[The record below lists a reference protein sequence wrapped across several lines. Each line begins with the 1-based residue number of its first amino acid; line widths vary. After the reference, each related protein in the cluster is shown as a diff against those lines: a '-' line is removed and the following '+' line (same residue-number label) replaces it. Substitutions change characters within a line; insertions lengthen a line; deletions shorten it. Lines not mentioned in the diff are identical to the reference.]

1 MEPQRPAIAPVP
13 RREPCGKRLRERL
26 REATG
31 NCGSEATGNCGSG
44 GGTPCSGGAN
54 RVRGQQSGAIHGLHS
69 PGLQLRTPA
78 RQTKRSHPDS
88 DRASATL
95 HVHESR
101 TRDLVSRSC
110 GSSINPE
117 VICRKN
123 MSYERTVASQN
134 CCIRAHDARR
144 TTHDPSLATGIF
156 ACVLNRHPDAQE
168 SRQPRPIGVERVST
182 VRGQRG
188 VITTESYRQYRQPIS
203 DGNICVGSRP
213 TSRRTEESRQ
223 PRQIGVERV
232 SMVRG
237 QRGVITTGS
246 YHY

>member
-1 MEPQRPAIAPVP
+1 VEPQRPAIAPVP

-31 NCGSEATGNCGSG
+31 NCGSG
-44 GGTPCSGGAN
+44 GDTPCSVGAN
-54 RVRGQQSGAIHGLHS
+54 RVSQGATKWCNSYGLHL

-88 DRASATL
+88 DRTSATH

-101 TRDLVSRSC
+101 TRDLVSRGC

-117 VICRKN
+117 VIICRKN

-144 TTHDPSLATGIF
+144 T
-156 ACVLNRHPDAQE
+156 
-168 SRQPRPIGVERVST
+168 
-182 VRGQRG
+182 
-188 VITTESYRQYRQPIS
+188 IS
-203 DGNICVGSRP
+203 DGNICVCSGP
-213 TSRRTEESRQ
+213 TSRRTAKS
-223 PRQIGVERV
+223 P
-232 SMVRG
+232 
-237 QRGVITTGS
+237 T
-246 YHY
+246 

>member
-1 MEPQRPAIAPVP
+1 MGAPVEQWRSWWALCGRACSRCMTRRSGGRRSTPDILP
-13 RREPCGKRLRERL
+13 RWPRDVDFAGVGRHCGKRLRERL

-144 TTHDPSLATGIF
+144 T
-156 ACVLNRHPDAQE
+156 
-168 SRQPRPIGVERVST
+168 
-182 VRGQRG
+182 
-188 VITTESYRQYRQPIS
+188 IS
-203 DGNICVGSRP
+203 DGNICLCSEP
-213 TSRRTEESRQ
+213 TS
-223 PRQIGVERV
+223 
-232 SMVRG
+232 
-237 QRGVITTGS
+237 
-246 YHY
+246 

>member
-1 MEPQRPAIAPVP
+1 MLQPHFTCTRAVLAI
-13 RREPCGKRLRERL
+13 
-26 REATG
+26 
-31 NCGSEATGNCGSG
+31 SY
-44 GGTPCSGGAN
+44 
-54 RVRGQQSGAIHGLHS
+54 RVVV
-69 PGLQLRTPA
+69 GLQ
-78 RQTKRSHPDS
+78 
-88 DRASATL
+88 
-95 HVHESR
+95 
-101 TRDLVSRSC
+101 RSC

-117 VICRKN
+117 VICRKKHELREN
-123 MSYERTVASQN
+123 SGITKLLHQGT
-134 CCIRAHDARR
+134 RR
-144 TTHDPSLATGIF
+144 TTHDPPLATGIF

-246 YHY
+246 YHYFTLTN